1 MNNINPMQLIMQ
13 MMSGGAGGLSPMNL
27 MGMFNND
34 PRMKMAQ
41 QMLNSGQNPQ
51 QVAQNIMKDMN
62 PQQVAQIKQMA
73 QQMGIK
79 L

>member
-1 MNNINPMQLIMQ
+1 MNNMNPMNMIMQ
-13 MMSGGAGGLSPMNL
+13 MMNGGGGGFSPMNL

-51 QVAQNIMKDMN
+51 QVAQNLMKDMN
-62 PQQVAQIKQMA
+62 PQQVEQIKQMA